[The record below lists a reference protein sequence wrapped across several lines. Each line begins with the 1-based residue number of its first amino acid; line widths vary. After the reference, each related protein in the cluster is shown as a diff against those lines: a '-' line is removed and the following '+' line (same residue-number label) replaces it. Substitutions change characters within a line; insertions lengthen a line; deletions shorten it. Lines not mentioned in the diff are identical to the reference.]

1 MDTTSTFD
9 RPLQNRDDPE
19 DNNPKGGGYEE
30 PGAGKSGKK
39 TGTGSG
45 DDRSAG

>member
-1 MDTTSTFD
+1 MDTTRTFD
-9 RPLQNRDDPE
+9 RPLQNRQDPA
-19 DNNPKGGGYEE
+19 DSDPKGGGYEE

-39 TGTGSG
+39 IGTDSG